1 MRGIGSEYC
10 LQKIT
15 GEIFEVKLA
24 SRVGRVKPSPTLAIT
39 MKAKAL
45 RAEGRDVIGFG
56 AGEPD
61 FDTPFNIKQAAI
73 KAIEEGFTKY
83 TPSSGIDEL
92 KDAIINKLERDNKL
106 TYNRSQVVVSC
117 GAKDTLYNL
126 AQALFEEGD
135 EVIVP
140 SPYWVS
146 YPAFV
151 ILAGATPVILD
162 TKESD
167 GFRINPGQLEKA
179 ITNNTKA
186 VILNSPSNPTG
197 VAYSSEE
204 LEALAEIIVKK
215 DILVI
220 SDDIYE
226 KIIYDDF
233 RFYNIASVGEEIK
246 RLTVVVN
253 GVSKTYAMT
262 GWRIGYAAG
271 PEDIIAAVTKIQSQ
285 NISNPTSIS
294 QKAAVEALEGNQD
307 AVDKMV
313 KEFKKRRDYIV
324 KTLNSIPGVNCMNP
338 QGAFYV
344 FPDISSLFAMS
355 YCDKKIDTST
365 DFAEYLLNEVDVAV
379 VPGIAFGNDNHV
391 RLSYA
396 MSMENIQKG
405 LERIGN
411 AVAKL
416 TAR

>member
-1 MRGIGSEYC
+1 M
-10 LQKIT
+10 
-15 GEIFEVKLA
+15 KLA
-24 SRVGRVKPSPTLAIT
+24 ARVGRVKPSPTLGIT

-45 RAEGRDVIGFG
+45 RAEGRDVVGFG

-61 FDTPFNIKQAAI
+61 FDTPLNIKQAAI
-73 KAIEEGFTKY
+73 RAIEEGFTKY
-83 TPSSGIDEL
+83 TPSGGIDEL
-92 KDAIINKLERDNKL
+92 KDAIINKLQRDSKL
-106 TYNRSQVVVSC
+106 TYSRSQIVVSC

-146 YPAFV
+146 YPAIV
-151 ILAGATPVILD
+151 ILAGATPVILE

-167 GFRINPGQLEKA
+167 GFKISPEKLEKA
-179 ITNNTKA
+179 ITKNTKA
-186 VILNSPSNPTG
+186 VVLNSPSNPTG
-197 VAYSSEE
+197 AAYSYSE

-220 SDDIYE
+220 SDDVYE
-226 KIIYDDF
+226 KIVYDDF
-233 RFYNIASVGEEIK
+233 SFYNIASIGEEIK
-246 RLTVVVN
+246 KLTLVVN
-253 GVSKTYAMT
+253 AVSKTYSMT

-271 PEDIIAAVTKIQSQ
+271 PDDIIAAVTKIQSQ

-294 QKAAVEALEGNQD
+294 QKAAVEALDGSQHVVAE
-307 AVDKMV
+307 MV

-324 KTLNSIPGVNCMNP
+324 EKLNSIPGVSCMNP

-344 FPDISSLFAMS
+344 FPDISSLFGMS
-355 YCDKKIDTST
+355 CGGKKIGSST
-365 DFAEYLLNEVDVAV
+365 DFAEYLLDKVDVAV
-379 VPGIAFGNDNHV
+379 VPGIAFGNDSHV

-396 MSMENIQKG
+396 TSMENIQKG

-416 TAR
+416 TAK